1 MSIDNL
7 LTCAQIVDQA
17 KQYAPLVTGVIHPVT
32 KESLQGAIEA
42 AEHNLIKPILIGPSA
57 KIKKAAQPLGID
69 LNKYEV
75 IATDH
80 SHAAAEKAIELART
94 GKVQMLM
101 KGSLH
106 TDEMMQAILDK
117 DKGLRT
123 DKRMSHVFVLEIA
136 TYNKLL
142 LITDCAINI
151 APDLM
156 DKKDIVQNAINLAL
170 AIGITQPKVAIL
182 SAVETV
188 TDKIPSTIDAAALC
202 KMADRK
208 QIVDGILDG
217 PLAFDNAISLTAA
230 QIKEIESPVAGE
242 PDILVVPSVEAG
254 NMLAKQL
261 EYLAQAKLAGILL
274 GARIPVV
281 LTSRADQADARLAS
295 CALGIL
301 YGNYWQEKLCNKLY
315 SP

>member
-1 MSIDNL
+1 MPINKPS
-7 LTCAQIVDQA
+7 TCAQIVEHV
-17 KQYAPLVTGVIHPVT
+17 KQYAPLVTAIIHPVT
-32 KESLQGAIEA
+32 SESLQGAIEA
-42 AEHNLIKPILIGPSA
+42 TEHKLIQPILIGPEA
-57 KIKKAAQPLGID
+57 KINKAARQLQINLD
-69 LNKYEV
+69 NYE
-75 IATDH
+75 IISTEH
-80 SHAAAEKAIELART
+80 SHAAAEKAVELARA

-101 KGSLH
+101 KGGLH

-123 DKRMSHVFVLEIA
+123 DKRMSHVFVLEIP

-142 LITDCAINI
+142 FITDCAINI
-151 APDLM
+151 APNLM

-170 AIGITQPKVAIL
+170 AIGITKPKVAIL
-182 SAVETV
+182 SAIETV

-208 QIVDGILDG
+208 QILGGILDG

-242 PDILVVPSVEAG
+242 PDILVVPNVEAG

-261 EYLAQAKLAGILL
+261 EYLAQAKLAGVLL

-281 LTSRADQADARLAS
+281 LTSRADQADASLVS

-301 YGNYWQEKLCNKLY
+301 YGHYLQEKLCDKLC
-315 SP
+315 SS

>member
-1 MSIDNL
+1 MEKIAAL
-7 LTCAQIVDQA
+7 IKQA
-17 KQYAPLVTGVIHPVT
+17 KQLMPLHTAVIHPVT
-32 KESLQGAIEA
+32 SESLQGAVEA
-42 AEHNLIKPILIGPSA
+42 AQKKLVEPILVGPIT
-57 KIKKAAQPLGID
+57 KINKAAQKLNLDLANFEIID
-69 LNKYEV
+69 TE
-75 IATDH
+75 H
-80 SHAAAEKAIELART
+80 SHAAAEKAVELART

-123 DKRMSHVFVLEIA
+123 DKRMSHVFVLDIS

-142 LITDCAINI
+142 LLTDCAINI
-151 APDLM
+151 APHLM

-170 AIGITQPKVAIL
+170 AIGITKPKVAIL
-182 SAVETV
+182 SAIETV

-208 QIVDGILDG
+208 QIVGGILDG

-230 QIKEIESPVAGE
+230 QIKEIESSVAGD
-242 PDILVVPSVEAG
+242 PDILVVPNLEAG

-261 EYLAQAKLAGILL
+261 DYLAQAKLAGILL
-274 GARIPVV
+274 GARVPVV
-281 LTSRADQADARLAS
+281 LTSRADQVDARLAS

-301 YGNYWQEKLCNKLY
+301 YGNYLQETICSKLC
-315 SP
+315 SS